1 MVNAVHL
8 SQLLAPDRVIVGL
21 EAKSYH
27 EAVVRLADRLDEAGL
42 IRDRQKLNRQV
53 DDEIAAGELP
63 TLGGRAILAH
73 YRSDA
78 VRELAV
84 AIATARQPF
93 PFAPKAAAKAVFL
106 VLIVAPRAA
115 ANYYLKT
122 LATLSRLLGDTAISK
137 KLAAATSAETF
148 SQIVASH
155 DSIIR
160 PDLAV
165 QDLMSRQ
172 FQAVSPETLLS
183 EALHLMVRHGRRGLP
198 VVSDNGEVLGLVT
211 EVEVIQHFLP
221 QVLGPGSADET
232 AKPPVQDVEV
242 RDLMQRSVLCLS
254 EEQLIVD
261 VLGIMLSERSAQLPV
276 VREGKLVGLLSRT
289 DIITKLLEHSV

>member
-8 SQLLAPDRVIVGL
+8 SKLLPTDRILVGL
-21 EAKSYH
+21 EARGYR
-27 EAVVRLADRLDEAGL
+27 EAVMRLADRLDEAGL
-42 IRDRQKLNRQV
+42 ILDRSKLNQLV
-53 DDEIAAGELP
+53 EDEIATGELP

-78 VRELAV
+78 VRELGV
-84 AIATARQPF
+84 AIATSSRPF
-93 PFAPKAAAKAVFL
+93 PFAPKAAAGAVFL
-106 VLIVAPRAA
+106 VLIVAPRTAA
-115 ANYYLKT
+115 KYYLKT
-122 LATLSRLLGDTAISK
+122 LAALSRLLGDAAISK
-137 KLAAATSAETF
+137 ELGAAASAEAF
-148 SQIVASH
+148 SRIVVSH
-155 DSIIR
+155 DSVIR

-172 FQAVSPETLLS
+172 FQTVSPETLLS

-211 EVEVIQHFLP
+211 EVELIQHFLP
-221 QVLGPGSADET
+221 QALGPVSTDES

-242 RDLMQRSVLCLS
+242 RDVMQRSVLCLS

-261 VLGIMLSERSAQLPV
+261 VLGIMLSEGSTQLPV

>member
-1 MVNAVHL
+1 MVNVIHL
-8 SQLLAPDRVIVGL
+8 SKLLPTDHILVGL
-21 EAKSYH
+21 EAKGYR
-27 EAVVRLADRLDEAGL
+27 EAVMRLADRLDEAGL
-42 IRDRQKLNRQV
+42 ILDRPKLNRMV
-53 DDEIAAGELP
+53 DDEIATGELP
-63 TLGGRAILAH
+63 TLGGRAVLAH
-73 YRSDA
+73 YRTDA
-78 VRELAV
+78 VRGLAV
-84 AIATARQPF
+84 AVATSQQPF
-93 PFAPKAAAKAVFL
+93 PFAPEAAAAAVFL
-106 VLIVAPRAA
+106 VLIVTPRTA

-122 LATLSRLLGDTAISK
+122 LAALSRLLGDAATSK
-137 KLAAATSAETF
+137 ELAAAPSAEAF

-155 DSIIR
+155 DSVIR

-172 FQAVSPETLLS
+172 FQTVSPETLLS

-211 EVEVIQHFLP
+211 EVELIQHFLP
-221 QVLGPGSADET
+221 QALGPVPADEAT
-232 AKPPVQDVEV
+232 KPPVQDVEV
-242 RDLMQRSVLCLS
+242 RDVMQRSVLCLS

-261 VLGIMLSERSAQLPV
+261 VLGIMLSEGTPQLPV

>member
-8 SQLLAPDRVIVGL
+8 SKLLPTDHILVGL
-21 EAKSYH
+21 EAKGYR
-27 EAVVRLADRLDEAGL
+27 EAVMRLADRLDEAGVIL
-42 IRDRQKLNRQV
+42 DRPKLNRLV
-53 DDEIAAGELP
+53 DDEIATGELP

-78 VRELAV
+78 VRGLAV
-84 AIATARQPF
+84 AIATSRQPF
-93 PFAPKAAAKAVFL
+93 PFAPKGAAGAVFL
-106 VLIVAPRAA
+106 VLIVAPRTA

-122 LATLSRLLGDTAISK
+122 LAALSRLLGDSAISK
-137 KLAAATSAETF
+137 QLAAAATAEAF

-155 DSIIR
+155 DALIR

-172 FQAVSPETLLS
+172 FQTVSPETLLS

-221 QVLGPGSADET
+221 QALGPVSADEAT
-232 AKPPVQDVEV
+232 KPPVQDVEV
-242 RDLMQRSVLCLS
+242 RDVMQRSVLCLS

-261 VLGIMLSERSAQLPV
+261 VLGIMLSVGSTQLPV
-276 VREGKLVGLLSRT
+276 VKEGKLVGLLSRT

>member
-1 MVNAVHL
+1 MVNAIHL
-8 SQLLAPDRVIVGL
+8 SQLLPTDRILVGL
-21 EAKSYH
+21 EAKDYR
-27 EAVVRLADRLDEAGL
+27 EAVMRLADCLDEAGL
-42 IRDRQKLNRQV
+42 ILDRPKLNRLV

-78 VRELAV
+78 VQELAV
-84 AIATARQPF
+84 AIATSRQPF
-93 PFAPKAAAKAVFL
+93 PFAPKAAAAAVFL
-106 VLIVAPRAA
+106 VLIVAPRTA

-122 LATLSRLLGDTAISK
+122 LAALSRLLGDTATSK
-137 KLAAATSAETF
+137 ELAAAASAEAF
-148 SQIVASH
+148 SQIVVSH
-155 DSIIR
+155 DSVIR

-172 FQAVSPETLLS
+172 FQTVSPETLLS

-211 EVEVIQHFLP
+211 EVEMIQHFLP
-221 QVLGPGSADET
+221 QALGPVSADEAT
-232 AKPPVQDVEV
+232 KPPIQDVEV
-242 RDLMQRSVLCLS
+242 RDVMQRSVLCLS

>member
-8 SQLLAPDRVIVGL
+8 SQLLPAGRVLVGL
-21 EAKSYH
+21 EAKTYR
-27 EAVVRLADRLDEAGL
+27 EAVMRLADRLDEAGL
-42 IRDRQKLNRQV
+42 IEDRLKLNRLV
-53 DDEIAAGELP
+53 DDEIATGDLP
-63 TLGGRAILAH
+63 TLGGRALLAH
-73 YRSDA
+73 YRTDA

-84 AIATARQPF
+84 GIASSREPF
-93 PFAPKAAAKAVFL
+93 PFAPKAGASAVFL
-106 VLIVAPRAA
+106 VLIVAPRTA

-122 LATLSRLLGDTAISK
+122 LAALSRLLNDKAIAK
-137 KLAAATSAETF
+137 QLAAAASAETF

-155 DSIIR
+155 DFVIH

-172 FQAVSPETLLS
+172 FHTVSPETLLS

-221 QVLGPGSADET
+221 QVLGPGSADEG
-232 AKPPVQDVEV
+232 AKPPVEDVEV
-242 RDLMQRSVLCLS
+242 RDVMQRTVLCLS

-276 VREGKLVGLLSRT
+276 VRGGKLVGLLSRT